1 MMSFR
6 AHRRLAV
13 LRNAAVTGVA
23 LAALSAAPA
32 LAHDRGG
39 RFGDDHGGR
48 LSQGA
53 VYTQTNDPAGNH
65 VVVFARNRDGTIT
78 QEAERGDRR
87 SRPGR
92 ATSVRLSNR

>member
-1 MMSFR
+1 M
-6 AHRRLAV
+6 
-13 LRNAAVTGVA
+13 TGIA

-32 LAHDRGG
+32 LAHDRGA

-78 QEAERGDRR
+78 QEQSAATGGL
-87 SRPGR
+87 GR
-92 ATSVRLSNR
+92 AAQPPFGFPITDSRARSI